1 MNQQDAQRVAWITGG
16 SAGIGLAIART
27 VAEAGYVVVLSA
39 RNADLLG
46 SACAELAAQ
55 GCRAEH
61 EVADVTDRTAVN
73 AARDAILA
81 RHGRIDL
88 LVNNAGFNSQ
98 KRKWDELVPE
108 EFDAVIAANLTGT
121 FNAIHAVL
129 PAMREQGGGMVV
141 NISSIAGK
149 QINPDGGVAYTVAK
163 HGVQI
168 MSKMLNQTELANGVR
183 SCTIAPG
190 GVKTRAH
197 DWRPSEAL
205 AYMIEPEEVARAV
218 RFAIDSPPNSFVFDI
233 EMNWSPV

>member
-1 MNQQDAQRVAWITGG
+1 MDQTTPRRVAWITGG

-27 VAEAGYVVVLSA
+27 VADAGYLIVLSA
-39 RNADLLG
+39 RNSDALK
-46 SACAELAAQ
+46 SACGELAAS
-55 GCRAEH
+55 GATAEF
-61 EVADVTDRTAVN
+61 EVVDVTDRASVN
-73 AARDAILA
+73 AARDAVLA

-98 KRKWDELVPE
+98 KRKWDDLVPE

-129 PAMREQGGGMVV
+129 PAMREQGGGIIV
-141 NISSIAGK
+141 NVSSIAGK

-168 MSKMLNQTELANGVR
+168 MSRMLNQTELANGIR

-197 DWRPSEAL
+197 DWRPPEAL

-218 RFAIDSPPNSFVFDI
+218 RFAIDSPPNSFVFDL
-233 EMNWSPV
+233 ELNWSPV